1 MTRIALMGVYQEAK
15 LCVGWLLKA
24 EDIEDWMSAHEV
36 RMDDLLDVDNL
47 EEGDYDEEPLLKYSQ
62 SSFEWVGLDGTRDVL
77 PPDWYVDNANP
88 DKNPYS
94 SDRIWFLNW
103 RCANNFDGYLWH
115 QQLFLNTTD
124 LTALLADTDS
134 LERGAALAAEMGNTG
149 PLIVTALPHY
159 PNPLDFWDWQNVR

>member
-47 EEGDYDEEPLLKYSQ
+47 EEGEYDEEPLLKYSQ

-103 RCANNFDGYLWH
+103 RCASNFDGYLWH

-124 LTALLADTDS
+124 LTAPWQTLTPWN
-134 LERGAALAAEMGNTG
+134 GAQ
-149 PLIVTALPHY
+149 PLRQRWGTQAH
-159 PNPLDFWDWQNVR
+159 